1 MLRERNEE
9 DISLRTFYNSLGS
22 LGPSRLRASSLSF
35 SSNLVRA
42 VHARGSGQA
51 ASSAI

>member
-9 DISLRTFYNSLGS
+9 DITLRTFYKS
-22 LGPSRLRASSLSF
+22 LGPSRLRANSLSF